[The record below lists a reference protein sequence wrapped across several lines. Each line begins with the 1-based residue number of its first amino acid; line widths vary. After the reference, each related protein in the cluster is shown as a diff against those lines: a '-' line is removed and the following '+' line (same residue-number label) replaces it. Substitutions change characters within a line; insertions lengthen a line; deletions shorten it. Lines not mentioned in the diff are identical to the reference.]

1 MMKYLKLTACFLLF
15 PLVMSGKANM
25 DSIRLSL
32 KYLEDGLRSKEIP
45 MVQRSLAPDFS
56 ISTYMWPSAG
66 SLLKTILDGMAFESI
81 SPDWKQVS
89 TKENV
94 TCVQVRFILANEKKE
109 DSVIAF
115 NSSGKILFIDYFDRL
130 FGDCRYR
137 KSSLV
142 ATLPFRLENGSII
155 LSARLNDSP
164 RILSFLLDT
173 GADGMAIRKSLA
185 DSIGLKTG
193 NSQKANI
200 VGGQAMVQIS
210 SGNILHL
217 SDSLSI
223 PRQNIAIFEKVR
235 NMDGIIGLNL
245 LKRYIT
251 KVDFDTQTL
260 SLYSFGTHDFQEKG
274 VGKGYMIPVST
285 PQNLIILPSE
295 LNLTG
300 DKSIAGNFIMDTG
313 ANYFLIAFSPF
324 VRSNRLL
331 LSGFQPE
338 GSGSTVSL
346 GHVTPVFYGRARS
359 LKVGGLTRKNI
370 PVTLQASTGNSTL
383 ANDGVDGSIGIQF
396 FSEFNFTVDLLRKVV
411 YLSPRKKVA
420 SSALHKDKK

>member
-1 MMKYLKLTACFLLF
+1 MNYLKLTVCFLFF
-15 PLVMSGKANM
+15 PLIASGKANM
-25 DSIRLSL
+25 DSIRVSL
-32 KYLEDGLRSKEIP
+32 KQLEDGLQSKEVS

-66 SLLKTILDGMAFESI
+66 SLLKTVLEGVAFESV

-89 TKENV
+89 AKENM
-94 TCVQVRFILANEKKE
+94 TYVQVQFILANEKKE

-130 FGDCRYR
+130 FGDSRYR

-142 ATLPFRLENGSII
+142 ATLPFRLDNGSII

-164 RILSFLLDT
+164 HILSFLLDT
-173 GADGMAIRKSLA
+173 GADGMAIRKSVA
-185 DSIGLKTG
+185 DSIGLKVG
-193 NSQKANI
+193 SSQKANI

-210 SGNILHL
+210 SDNILHF
-217 SDSLSI
+217 SDSLSL
-223 PRQNIAIFEKVR
+223 PRQNVAIFEKVR
-235 NMDGIIGLNL
+235 NNVDGIIGLNL
-245 LKRYIT
+245 IKRYIT

-260 SLYSFGTHDFQEKG
+260 SLYSFGTYNFQKKG
-274 VGKGYMIPVST
+274 SGKGYTIPVST
-285 PQNLIILPSE
+285 PGNLIILPSE

-300 DKSIAGNFIMDTG
+300 DKSIVGNFIMDTG
-313 ANYFLIAFSPF
+313 ANYHLIAFSPF

-338 GSGSTVSL
+338 GSGSTISL

-359 LKVGGLTRKNI
+359 LKVGSLTKKNI
-370 PVTLQASTGNSTL
+370 PVTLQASTGNSTP
-383 ANDGVDGSIGIQF
+383 ANDGIDGSIGIQF
-396 FSEFNFTVDLLRKVV
+396 FSDFNFTVDLLRKVV
-411 YLSPRKKVA
+411 YLAPRSYK
-420 SSALHKDKK
+420 

>member
-1 MMKYLKLTACFLLF
+1 MNYLKLTVCFLFF
-15 PLVMSGKANM
+15 PLIASGKANM
-25 DSIRLSL
+25 DSIRVSL
-32 KYLEDGLRSKEIP
+32 KQLEDGLQSKEVS

-66 SLLKTILDGMAFESI
+66 SLLKTVLDGVTFESL

-89 TKENV
+89 TKENM
-94 TCVQVRFILANEKKE
+94 TYVQVQFILANEKKE

-130 FGDCRYR
+130 FGDSRYR

-142 ATLPFRLENGSII
+142 ATLPFRLDNGSII

-173 GADGMAIRKSLA
+173 GADGMAIRKSVA
-185 DSIGLKTG
+185 DSIGLKVG
-193 NSQKANI
+193 SSQKANI

-210 SGNILHL
+210 SDNILHF
-217 SDSLSI
+217 SDSLSL
-223 PRQNIAIFEKVR
+223 PRQNVAIFEKVR
-235 NMDGIIGLNL
+235 NNVDGIIGLNL
-245 LKRYIT
+245 IKRYIT

-260 SLYSFGTHDFQEKG
+260 SLYSFGTYDFRAKG
-274 VGKGYMIPVST
+274 SGKGYTIPVST
-285 PQNLIILPSE
+285 PGNLIILPSE

-300 DKSIAGNFIMDTG
+300 DKSIVGNFIMDTG
-313 ANYFLIAFSPF
+313 ANYHLIAFSSF

-338 GSGSTVSL
+338 GSASTISL

-359 LKVGGLTRKNI
+359 LKVGSLTKKNI
-370 PVTLQASTGNSTL
+370 PVTLQASTGNSTP
-383 ANDGVDGSIGIQF
+383 ANDGIDGSIGIQF
-396 FSEFNFTVDLLRKVV
+396 FSDFNFTVDLLRKVV
-411 YLSPRKKVA
+411 YLAPRSYK
-420 SSALHKDKK
+420 